1 MKSPFYFIVN
11 PLEDKRYDNVR
22 KYGDNEFIISASKE
36 DHKVTNRFAVVS
48 SVPMYY
54 KGPIKI
60 GDVVVVHHNVFRI
73 YNDMKGRE
81 KSSWNFIKDNIF
93 IVELDQIYAYK
104 SEDNDFKAHFPYC
117 FIEPLPKQDSIVKSL
132 GNEEELHGRC
142 VYIPDGEIDG
152 VKDGDIVTFMPESE
166 YEFRINERKLYR
178 MKLSNLCLKI

>member
-81 KSSWNFIKDNIF
+81 KSVESRFTKRRITIK
-93 IVELDQIYAYK
+93 
-104 SEDNDFKAHFPYC
+104 S
-117 FIEPLPKQDSIVKSL
+117 
-132 GNEEELHGRC
+132 RC
-142 VYIPDGEIDG
+142 R
-152 VKDGDIVTFMPESE
+152 
-166 YEFRINERKLYR
+166 FRVVA
-178 MKLSNLCLKI
+178 